1 MLSEQEQKL
10 KDLKD
15 LEEHTRNNL
24 IKIQD
29 DIRELELVICDHFG
43 LTKRDTLQYSC
54 DSCQKFFLIS
64 ESPF

>member
-1 MLSEQEQKL
+1 MLTEQEQKL

-29 DIRELELVICDHFG
+29 DIRELEKNNCPHEKLSNYDG
-43 LTKRDTLQYSC
+43 LQVECNSC
-54 DSCQKFFLIS
+54 KKLFLLTP
-64 ESPF
+64 SPF

>member
-1 MLSEQEQKL
+1 MPSEQDQKL

-29 DIRELELVICDHFG
+29 DIRELEKNNCPHGVLSNYD
-43 LTKRDTLQYSC
+43 DLQYYCTHC
-54 DSCQKFFLIS
+54 DKLFVTSP
-64 ESPF
+64 SPF